1 MVGWEEANGRGEEPC
16 KTKRSGGKRQ
26 DLFKLWYVFL
36 FRGMYQLLK
45 RKLTSNRGWG
55 AQIIRN
61 KKGDYRDHHYSVI
74 FIKIPDIDK
83 KSWNFIISKY
93 SLKKLDGTSMN
104 MSLFSSQILY
114 WSFCKL
120 ITESWHLSYY
130 QSFTA

>member
-1 MVGWEEANGRGEEPC
+1 MVGREEVNGRGGRASQDKMVGREE
-16 KTKRSGGKRQ
+16 TRSVQTMIR
-26 DLFKLWYVFL
+26 FL

-74 FIKIPDIDK
+74 FIKILDIDK

-93 SLKKLDGTSMN
+93 SLKKLDRTSMN

-114 WSFCKL
+114 
-120 ITESWHLSYY
+120 
-130 QSFTA
+130 